1 MTDKVFV
8 DSNVWLYLFL
18 KDDEYKFKIAE
29 KFIYE
34 KGNNNILV
42 ISFQVINEVTNVL
55 RRKGFFESDIR
66 AVIEQ
71 LSRICIVQNYSK
83 DIVISA
89 SKLREESHL
98 SFWDSLVVASA
109 IASGCCILASED
121 MQDGQTIQGTTI
133 IDVFKKE

>member
-8 DSNVWLYLFL
+8 DSNIWLYLFL
-18 KDDEYKFKIAE
+18 KEDENKFKRAE

-34 KGNNNILV
+34 KGNKNILI

-55 RRKGFFESDIR
+55 RRKGFLESDIR

-89 SKLREESHL
+89 SHLREENNF
-98 SFWDSLVVASA
+98 SFWDSHVVASA
-109 IASGCCILASED
+109 IVSGCCLLASED
-121 MQDGQTIQGTTI
+121 MQDGQTINRTTI
-133 IDVFKKE
+133 INVFKSE